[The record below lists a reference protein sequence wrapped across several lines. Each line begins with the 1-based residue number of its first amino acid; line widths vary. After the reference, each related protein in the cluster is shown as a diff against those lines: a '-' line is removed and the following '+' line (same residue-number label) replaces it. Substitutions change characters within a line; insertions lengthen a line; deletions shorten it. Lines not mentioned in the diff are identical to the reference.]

1 MAKQEWALDVEI
13 IGEVDLTKISK
24 DLLDVF
30 ISALEETICAE
41 TTK

>member
-1 MAKQEWALDVEI
+1 MAKQERALDVEI

-30 ISALEETICAE
+30 ISALEETIRSG